1 MEIRLDILAVGSLLK
16 EDNEIKEAHSTSTL
30 IRTENMTIV
39 VDTSS
44 KYLKPAIKSSLKQLK
59 VLPEDV
65 DVVILTHSHHDHT
78 ENNDMFKKAKFYI
91 REEEAKE
98 GCASVSKD
106 MEICKGVK
114 LVHTPGHTRGSMS
127 VFVNADR
134 KYAITGD
141 AVPLEDNIRKMVPPG
156 LHYDKE
162 EAMKSIKTIMAY
174 ADVIVPGHGFPFTV

>member
-1 MEIRLDILAVGSLLK
+1 MEIRLDILAVGSLVK
-16 EDNEIKEAHSTSTL
+16 EGNEIKEAHSTSTL
-30 IRTENMTIV
+30 IRTENMNIV

-44 KYLKPAIKSSLKQLK
+44 RFMNPALKSSFKQLK

-78 ENNDMFKKAKFYI
+78 ENNDMFRKAKFYI
-91 REEEAKE
+91 RQEESME
-98 GCASVSKD
+98 GCASVGKD

-114 LVHTPGHTRGSMS
+114 LVHTPGHTIGSMS
-127 VFVNADR
+127 VLVNADR

-141 AVPLEDNIRKMVPPG
+141 AVPLEDNIRRMVPPG
-156 LHYDKE
+156 LHYDKD